1 MEELL
6 TVDDDLIGNIDL
18 MENND
23 INFKDPKIYIE
34 KINTLKEKL
43 PAILSDFKKSYISHK
58 RNPGNSEYEQAFEN
72 IKANLNNIYSQ
83 VFTISNEIEANTDDI
98 NKKLLTIDILIK
110 KEKERNEILKKRLN
124 IVERNNNKSSE
135 LISNYKEMYD
145 SEYLRNWGIF
155 LSIIIALTFISKVY
169 KKPL

>member
-1 MEELL
+1 MDELL
-6 TVDDDLIGNIDL
+6 TVDVDL

-23 INFKDPKIYIE
+23 IHFNDPSIFTE
-34 KINTLKEKL
+34 KINTLKQQL
-43 PAILSDFKKSYISHK
+43 PAILSDFKKTYISYK
-58 RNPGNSEYEQAFEN
+58 RNPGNPEYEQAFEN
-72 IKANLNNIYSQ
+72 IKANLNTISSQ
-83 VFTISNEIEANTDDI
+83 VFTISNDIDANTDDI
-98 NKKLLTIDILIK
+98 NKKLLAINILIK

-169 KKPL
+169 KKPV